1 MILGRFEPFSKRP
14 VVDCFVSIPS
24 LNVHDTVTF
33 LMDTG
38 ADCTVLMP
46 GDGFRLGIDYRSLDY
61 RHTAF
66 GIGGESKE
74 HPCAAVIM
82 VSDDATIYAHKRGI
96 GIAEKRA
103 DTMGV
108 PSILG
113 MDVMREWEILLSCP
127 EEKIQI
133 IVKNCDSVRPIGK
146 ERKI

>member
-1 MILGRFEPFSKRP
+1 MILGRFESFSKRP

-24 LNVHDTVTF
+24 LNVHDSVTF

-38 ADCTVLMP
+38 ADCSLLMP
-46 GDGFRLGIDYRSLDY
+46 GDGIRLGIDYRSLDF

-74 HPCAAVIM
+74 HPAAAIIM
-82 VSDDATIYAHKRGI
+82 VSNGTTVYAHRRGI

-103 DTMGV
+103 ETMGV

-113 MDVMREWEILLSCP
+113 MDVMREWEILVSYP
-127 EEKIQI
+127 EDKIQI
-133 IVKNCDSVRPIGK
+133 VVKSCDEQRNLES
-146 ERKI
+146 